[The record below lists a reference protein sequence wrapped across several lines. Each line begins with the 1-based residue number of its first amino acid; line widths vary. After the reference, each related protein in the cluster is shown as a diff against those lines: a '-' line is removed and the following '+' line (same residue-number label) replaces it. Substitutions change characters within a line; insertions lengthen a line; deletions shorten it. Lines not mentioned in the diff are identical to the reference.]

1 MSAISRVA
9 KTAGKYASRSWQQ
22 LAKAE
27 TQGTSVAVQQFVKQS
42 RSYASGMSFE
52 TAIYDASPLNVSRT
66 KISQRIS
73 YFFLLVHSMITAGG
87 GHHDSVT
94 HAGVTIH
101 KAAKWHVYTG
111 EAMAGL
117 MWYVIVSG
125 NKI

>member
-42 RSYASGMSFE
+42 RSYASG
-52 TAIYDASPLNVSRT
+52 
-66 KISQRIS
+66 
-73 YFFLLVHSMITAGG
+73 G

-117 MWYVIVSG
+117 MWFWIFYRFYNDYDTFLFGHAQHHELEIYRQK
-125 NKI
+125 NKKKDDHHH